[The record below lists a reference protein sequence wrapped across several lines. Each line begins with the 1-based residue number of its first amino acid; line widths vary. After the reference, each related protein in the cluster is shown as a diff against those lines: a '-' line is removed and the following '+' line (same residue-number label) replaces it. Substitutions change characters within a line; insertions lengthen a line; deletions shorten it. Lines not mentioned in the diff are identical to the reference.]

1 MSVAIGKDDSWL
13 GVKSQSNS
21 EIAGFLR
28 NPFRWGVKS
37 LLMTLGD
44 ADHCSSKMNTD
55 QHHKEYIS
63 NLRMVKGV
71 EHSMGKGGPK
81 PYQFQGNSEY
91 FCQSFTDRLWVQRSK
106 AERERAQIVR

>member
-44 ADHCSSKMNTD
+44 AD
-55 QHHKEYIS
+55 
-63 NLRMVKGV
+63 LRSAPASACTCTCLREV
-71 EHSMGKGGPK
+71 EVQK
-81 PYQFQGNSEY
+81 QVNS
-91 FCQSFTDRLWVQRSK
+91 
-106 AERERAQIVR
+106 